1 MCFWIEFCA
10 GTHERISVAAVMLC
24 GDSIDLEDALSG
36 GKRTLGAT
44 ESVAPSEVV
53 SSRSLKFQ
61 HRSDLFVSTGAWIV
75 LTADIDVLDDLA
87 VALVS
92 VVVETET

>member
-1 MCFWIEFCA
+1 
-10 GTHERISVAAVMLC
+10 MLC

-53 SSRSLKFQ
+53 SSRSLIHQ
-61 HRSDLFVSTGAWIV
+61 QRSDLFVSSGAWIV
-75 LTADIDVLDDLA
+75 LSADIDVLDNLA
-87 VALVS
+87 VTLVS
-92 VVVETET
+92 VIIETEA

>member
-1 MCFWIEFCA
+1 M
-10 GTHERISVAAVMLC
+10 
-24 GDSIDLEDALSG
+24 SG

-87 VALVS
+87 VAFVS
-92 VVVETET
+92 IVVETET